1 MSQLEWN
8 GEWSREYSNWDETLR
23 SKYLDDCPKGT
34 FWIPYSHYLK
44 MFKGTCIMI
53 YSDKR
58 AHYNIISAGTDM
70 SNKPDWFYAF
80 NLDQP
85 LNCNEDAF
93 GIMCE

>member
-1 MSQLEWN
+1 
-8 GEWSREYSNWDETLR
+8 
-23 SKYLDDCPKGT
+23 
-34 FWIPYSHYLK
+34 
-44 MFKGTCIMI
+44 MI

>member
-1 MSQLEWN
+1 MNTMEWN
-8 GEWSREYSNWDETLR
+8 GEWSREYSNWDESLKA
-23 SKYLDDCPKGT
+23 KYLDGCPKGT
-34 FWIPYSHYLK
+34 FWIPYAHFLK
-44 MFKGTCIMI
+44 MFKGTCIII

-70 SNKPDWFYAF
+70 ANKPDGFYAF
-80 NLDQP
+80 TLDEP